1 MEIWKYILAANSNMI
16 VEMPKEAE
24 ILTAQEQF
32 GEICI
37 WALVNPILPKEKR
50 EFVVYGTG
58 HKIIYEREE
67 LDYIGTVQLYK
78 GSLVL
83 HVFECIEIN
92 KQ

>member
-58 HKIIYEREE
+58 HKIIYERKE
-67 LDYIGTVQLYK
+67 LDYIGTIQLYK